1 MAQVRVHFGHL
12 AALFISHVGK
22 HNRRAL
28 KTSFNFLVTS
38 PPATIVHN
46 PQAIFCRFR
55 HSTAGLSTTESQD
68 QEMARDVISL
78 SSEDED
84 WNDGDYSPVAIKKT
98 TLPRRAAATASKKRT
113 LDVSSEVFDFDEPDD
128 DDDFEMTPPK
138 KTKLTQTTK
147 KAPVAKDSPV
157 AKKTTTSVTKRAA
170 VTNDSNA
177 DEDKLTAKPA
187 AKPVAKPRAKGK
199 PLKPRENE
207 MSLSFPSPVTSNK
220 MDADFD
226 RLSSSPAI
234 PKPLA
239 QNENIK
245 SKTSSETYQKL
256 TQLEHILK
264 RPDTY
269 IGSIEYNL
277 RLMWTFNKDSNVMEY
292 KSVRYVPGLYKIFD
306 EILVNAADNKVR
318 DPNMDTL
325 KVSIDEE
332 SGQIV
337 IYNNGRGIPI
347 EMHEHEKMYIPE
359 LIFGNL
365 LTSSNYDDDEKKVTG
380 GRNGYG
386 AKLCNIFST
395 EFIVETADKNTKK
408 KYKQVWT
415 SNMGKVG
422 KPKITENSK
431 GDEYTKISF
440 KPDLKLFGMTKLDDD
455 LIGIMMRR
463 VYDLAGS
470 VRNIK
475 VYLNNERL
483 KIRNFKQYIEMYVN
497 ALSENVD
504 VKDEV
509 AVKAS
514 DSDGEGDDKPAVNV
528 LATAGPKPVVIHE
541 IVNDRWEIGFA
552 VSDGSFNQVS
562 FVNSIATTSGGTHV
576 TYVCDQIVNKL
587 TETLKKKNKSGN
599 VKPQQIRNNIF
610 LFVNCQIENPAF
622 TSQTKEQLTTRPS
635 AFGSKCVLPDEFFK
649 KIQRTSIIDNIMD
662 IATRNADKE
671 LKKTDGSK
679 RNRITGLVKLD
690 DANKAGTREGHKCTL
705 ILTEGDSAKALAV
718 AGLSVVGRDYYGV
731 YPLRGKL
738 LNVREAS
745 HDQIMKN
752 AEIQA
757 IKQIMGLQ
765 HKKHYTSTKD
775 LRYGH
780 LMIFTDQDH
789 DGSHIK
795 GLLINFLESTFP
807 GLLDIPGFLIEFIT
821 PIVKVTVTKG
831 KQKNVIPFYTMPEYE
846 FWKETEGKN
855 CVWKHKYYKGLGT
868 SSSAEGR
875 EYFQQLDRHLKEFHA
890 IQSGDRDLIDLAFS
904 KKKADERKEWLRL
917 FKPGTHLD
925 PALPKV
931 PIADFINKELILFS
945 MADNIRSIPSVLDG
959 LKPGQRK
966 VLFGCFKRNLKT
978 EIRVAQL
985 AGYVS
990 EQSAYHHGEQ
1000 SLIQTI
1006 VSMAQDFVGS
1016 NNLNLLLPNGC
1027 FGTRATGGKDA
1038 SAPRYIFTELT
1049 PLTRKI
1055 FHVDDEPTLNY
1066 LTDDDK
1072 NIEPEWYL
1080 PVIPMILV
1088 NGADGIGTGWST
1100 SIPNYNPVD
1109 IVNNIRRM
1117 MTNEELI
1124 PMDPWYRNWHGAM
1137 ERIAPDKY
1145 KVSGTVRQVDANTVE
1160 ITELPIR
1167 QWTATMKEFLLAGM
1181 TGTEKSRPWIKDMI
1195 EQHAMDI
1202 KFVVQ
1207 LGDEEM
1213 RQALSEGLLNKFKL
1227 TSTISLNNM
1236 VAFDA
1241 SGRIRKYESVEDI
1254 LRDFYYVRLDYYQR
1268 RKDHLQS
1275 VLNNHL
1281 DKLSSQARFVKL
1293 IIDKHLTV
1301 SNRKRAELVMELKK
1315 LKFPPISKTKKFGPL
1330 EDDEAL
1336 PDTTDENESDAE
1348 ESSNIDLSSYDYLL
1362 GMPIWSLTRER
1373 YEKLLR
1379 ERDSQEQELNNL
1391 LKKSAKDMWS
1401 HDLDEF
1407 EKGWNQFLEQDEI
1420 NRNSVAPSAQSKKP
1434 KRKIPK

>member
-1 MAQVRVHFGHL
+1 MAQPRVRFGHTT
-12 AALFISHVGK
+12 ALFTHLFSK
-22 HNRRAL
+22 HNKRAQRIRSYL
-28 KTSFNFLVTS
+28 FSS
-38 PPATIVHN
+38 PFTPPVHYI
-46 PQAIFCRFR
+46 PQALFR
-55 HSTAGLSTTESQD
+55 HFIHPTASLFTTEKKN

-78 SSEDED
+78 SSDEDD
-84 WNDGDYSPVAIKKT
+84 WNDGDYSPVSIKKT
-98 TLPRRAAATASKKRT
+98 TLPRRAAATASKKRAF
-113 LDVSSEVFDFDEPDD
+113 DVSSDVFDFDEPDD

-138 KTKLTQTTK
+138 KTKLVSDTK
-147 KAPVAKDSPV
+147 KAPVEKKTSV
-157 AKKTTTSVTKRAA
+157 AKKTATSVSKKAAATAEGTAVKAQSTTKTTKA
-170 VTNDSNA
+170 S
-177 DEDKLTAKPA
+177 
-187 AKPVAKPRAKGK
+187 AKPRATSK
-199 PLKPRENE
+199 PLKARENE
-207 MSLSFPSPVTSNK
+207 MGLLFSSPAASNK
-220 MDADFD
+220 MDVDFD

-234 PKPLA
+234 PKPTS
-239 QNENIK
+239 QIDISK
-245 SKTSSETYQKL
+245 SKSSSETYQKL

-269 IGSIEYNL
+269 IGSIEYNQK
-277 RLMWTFNKDSNVMEY
+277 LMWTFDKDSNAMEY
-292 KSVRYVPGLYKIFD
+292 KCVRFVPGLYKIFD

-325 KVSIDEE
+325 KVSIDKE
-332 SGQIV
+332 STQIV
-337 IYNNGRGIPI
+337 IYNNGCGIPI
-347 EMHEHEKMYIPE
+347 EMHENEKMYIPE

-483 KIRNFKQYIEMYVN
+483 KVRNFKQYIEMHVN
-497 ALSENVD
+497 ALSENVNA
-504 VKDEV
+504 KEEV
-509 AVKAS
+509 AIKKSES
-514 DSDGEGDDKPAVNV
+514 DSDDDEKLAVNIV
-528 LATAGPKPVVIHE
+528 ATAGPKPVVIQE
-541 IVNDRWEIGFA
+541 IINDRWEIGFA

-576 TYVCDQIVNKL
+576 NYVCDQIVNKL
-587 TETLKKKNKSGN
+587 AENIKKKNKSGN

-622 TSQTKEQLTTRPS
+622 TSQTKEQLTTRPA
-635 AFGSKCVLPDEFFK
+635 AFGSKCVLPEEFFK

-690 DANKAGTREGHKCTL
+690 DANKAGTKEGHKCTL

-718 AGLSVVGRDYYGV
+718 SGLSVVGRDYYGV

-821 PIVKVTVTKG
+821 PIVKVTITKG
-831 KQKNVIPFYTMPEYE
+831 KHKTIIPFYTMPEYE
-846 FWKETEGKN
+846 FWKETEGGN
-855 CVWKHKYYKGLGT
+855 CIWKHKYYKGLGT

-925 PALPKV
+925 PTLPKV

-1055 FHVDDEPTLNY
+1055 FHADDEPILSY
-1066 LTDDDK
+1066 LSDDDK
-1072 NIEPEWYL
+1072 KIEPEWYL
-1080 PVIPMILV
+1080 PVLPMILV

-1109 IVNNIRRM
+1109 IISNIRRM
-1117 MTNEELI
+1117 MRNEELI
-1124 PMDPWYRNWHGAM
+1124 PMDPWYRNWHGNM
-1137 ERIAPDKY
+1137 ERITPDKY
-1145 KVSGTVRQVDANTVE
+1145 KVSGTIRQVDGNTVE

-1181 TGTEKSRPWIKDMI
+1181 TGTEKNKPWIKDMT
-1195 EQHAMDI
+1195 EQHTMDI

-1207 LGDEEM
+1207 LSDDEM
-1213 RQALSEGLLNKFKL
+1213 RNALNEGLVNRFKL
-1227 TSTISLNNM
+1227 SSTISLNNI

-1254 LRDFYYVRLDYYQR
+1254 LKDFYYVRLEYYQR
-1268 RKDHLQS
+1268 RKDHLGS
-1275 VLNNHL
+1275 VLTAHL

-1293 IIDKHLTV
+1293 IIDKQL
-1301 SNRKRAELVMELKK
+1301 SIANRKRADLVVELKK
-1315 LKFPPISKTKKFGPL
+1315 LKFPPISKAKKFGPL
-1330 EDDEAL
+1330 EEDEAL
-1336 PDTTDENESDAE
+1336 PDTTDDGDAD

-1379 ERDSQEQELNNL
+1379 EREAQEQELNTL
-1391 LKKSAKDMWS
+1391 LKKSAKDMWN

-1407 EKGWNQFLEQDEI
+1407 EKGWKQFLEQDEI
-1420 NRNSVAPSAQSKKP
+1420 NRNSVAPISQPKKA
-1434 KRKIPK
+1434 KQRKLLK

>member
-1 MAQVRVHFGHL
+1 
-12 AALFISHVGK
+12 
-22 HNRRAL
+22 
-28 KTSFNFLVTS
+28 
-38 PPATIVHN
+38 
-46 PQAIFCRFR
+46 
-55 HSTAGLSTTESQD
+55 
-68 QEMARDVISL
+68 MARAVISL

-113 LDVSSEVFDFDEPDD
+113 LDVSSDVFDFDGPDD

-138 KTKLTQTTK
+138 KTKLAQATHK
-147 KAPVAKDSPV
+147 EAVEKHSPV
-157 AKKTTTSVTKRAA
+157 AKKTTKSVKKTADTTSSTANKEKPA
-170 VTNDSNA
+170 
-177 DEDKLTAKPA
+177 AKPA
-187 AKPVAKPRAKGK
+187 AKPRAIGK

-207 MSLSFPSPVTSNK
+207 MSVLVPSPSATASNK
-220 MDADFD
+220 MDVDFD
-226 RLSSSPAI
+226 KLSSSPEI
-234 PKPLA
+234 PKSVS
-239 QNENIK
+239 QNETVK
-245 SKTSSETYQKL
+245 AKTSSETYQKL

-269 IGSIEYNL
+269 IGSIEYNM
-277 RLMWTFNKDSNVMEY
+277 RLMWTFNKNSNAMEY

-318 DPNMDTL
+318 DPNMDTI
-325 KVSIDEE
+325 KVSIDQE

-337 IYNNGRGIPI
+337 IYNNGRGIPV
-347 EMHEHEKMYIPE
+347 EMHETEKMYIPE

-395 EFIVETADKNTKK
+395 EFTVETADKNSMK

-415 SNMGKVG
+415 GNMGKVG

-431 GDEYTKISF
+431 GDEYTKVSF

-497 ALSENVD
+497 ALSENVN
-504 VKDEV
+504 VKEEV
-509 AVKAS
+509 AVKTPDS
-514 DSDGEGDDKPAVNV
+514 DSDSEGGEKSAAVSV

-541 IVNDRWEIGFA
+541 IVNDKWEVGFA

-587 TETLKKKNKSGN
+587 TETIKKKNKSGN

-635 AFGSKCVLPDEFFK
+635 AFGSKCTLPDEFYK

-671 LKKTDGSK
+671 LKKSDGSK

-690 DANKAGTREGHKCTL
+690 DANKAGTRDGHKCTL
-705 ILTEGDSAKALAV
+705 ILTEGDSAKSLAV

-831 KQKNVIPFYTMPEYE
+831 KQKTVIPFYTMPEYE

-925 PALPKV
+925 PDLAKV

-945 MADNIRSIPSVLDG
+945 VADNIRSIPSVLDG

-1055 FHVDDEPTLNY
+1055 FHVDDEPVLSY
-1066 LTDDDK
+1066 LSDDDK
-1072 NIEPEWYL
+1072 KIEPEWYL

-1117 MTNEELI
+1117 MNNAELI
-1124 PMDPWYRNWHGAM
+1124 PMDPWYRNWHGTM

-1145 KVSGTVRQVDANTVE
+1145 KVSGVVRPVDANTVE

-1181 TGTEKSRPWIKDMI
+1181 TGTEKNRPWIKDMT

-1207 LGDEEM
+1207 LSDEEM

-1227 TSTISLNNM
+1227 SNTISLNNM

-1254 LRDFYYVRLDYYQR
+1254 LKDFYYVRLDYYQR

-1293 IIDKHLTV
+1293 IIDKQLTV
-1301 SNRKRAELVMELKK
+1301 SNRKRADLVAELKK
-1315 LKFPPISKTKKFGPL
+1315 LKFPPISKVKKFGQL

-1336 PDTTDENESDAE
+1336 PNPTEESDSD

-1379 ERDSQEQELNNL
+1379 ERDAQEQELNTL

-1407 EKGWNQFLEQDEI
+1407 EKGWAQFLEQDDI
-1420 NRNSVAPSAQSKKP
+1420 NRNSVAPSAQVKKP
-1434 KRKIPK
+1434 KRKLAK

>member
-1 MAQVRVHFGHL
+1 
-12 AALFISHVGK
+12 
-22 HNRRAL
+22 
-28 KTSFNFLVTS
+28 
-38 PPATIVHN
+38 
-46 PQAIFCRFR
+46 
-55 HSTAGLSTTESQD
+55 
-68 QEMARDVISL
+68 MARDVISL
-78 SSEDED
+78 SSDEDD
-84 WNDGDYSPVAIKKT
+84 WNDGDYSPASIRKT
-98 TLPRRAAATASKKRT
+98 ALPRRAASTASKKRT
-113 LDVSSEVFDFDEPDD
+113 MEDSSDVFDFDEPDD
-128 DDDFEMTPPK
+128 DDDFQMTPPK
-138 KTKLTQTTK
+138 KTKLSSITK
-147 KAPVAKDSPV
+147 KMPAEKKPPGT
-157 AKKTTTSVTKRAA
+157 KKTTTSTTKTAA
-170 VTNDSNA
+170 AIKDSIPKMQSNA
-177 DEDKLTAKPA
+177 KTTKTGAKS
-187 AKPVAKPRAKGK
+187 RATVK
-199 PLKPRENE
+199 PLEPRENE
-207 MSLSFPSPVTSNK
+207 MSLSFSSPAASNK
-220 MDADFD
+220 MNVDFD
-226 RLSSSPAI
+226 SLPSSPAI
-234 PKPLA
+234 AKLESKT
-239 QNENIK
+239 ENSK
-245 SKTSSETYQKL
+245 SKSNSETYQKL

-269 IGSIEYNL
+269 IGSVEYND
-277 RLMWTFNKDSNVMEY
+277 RLMWTFDRDSNAMVY
-292 KSVRYVPGLYKIFD
+292 KCVRFVPGLYKIFD

-318 DPNMDTL
+318 DPNMDVL
-325 KVSIDEE
+325 KVSIDRE
-332 SGQIV
+332 SSQVV

-347 EMHEHEKMYIPE
+347 EMHEKEKMYIPE

-365 LTSSNYDDDEKKVTG
+365 LTSSNYDDDERKVTG

-395 EFIVETADKNTKK
+395 EFIVETADKTTKK

-415 SNMGKVG
+415 TNMGKVG
-422 KPKITENSK
+422 KPKITENAK

-470 VRNIK
+470 VKNVK
-475 VYLNNERL
+475 VYLNNDRL

-497 ALSENVD
+497 ALSSNVTAKED
-504 VKDEV
+504 P
-509 AVKAS
+509 AVKKNES
-514 DSDGEGDDKPAVNV
+514 GGDDDGSPDMVV
-528 LATAGPKPVVIHE
+528 TPAGPKPVIIQE

-552 VSDGSFNQVS
+552 VSDGTFNQVS

-576 TYVCDQIVNKL
+576 NYICDQIVNKL
-587 TETLKKKNKSGN
+587 AENIKKKNKSGN

-622 TSQTKEQLTTRPS
+622 TSQTKEQLTTRPL
-635 AFGSKCVLPDEFFK
+635 AFGSKCVLSEDFFK

-662 IATRNADKE
+662 IATQNADKE
-671 LKKTDGSK
+671 LKKTDGSR

-690 DANKAGTREGHKCTL
+690 DANKAGTKDGHKCTL

-745 HDQIMKN
+745 HDQIIKN

-765 HKKHYTSTKD
+765 HKKHYTSARD

-807 GLLDIPGFLIEFIT
+807 GLLNIPGFLIEFIT

-831 KQKNVIPFYTMPEYE
+831 NQKTIIPFYTMPEYE
-846 FWKETEGKN
+846 FWKETEGGS

-868 SSSAEGR
+868 SSSTEGR

-890 IQSGDRDLIDLAFS
+890 IQDGDRDLIDLAFS

-917 FKPGTHLD
+917 YKPGTHLD

-1055 FHVDDEPTLNY
+1055 FHADDEPVLNY

-1072 NIEPEWYL
+1072 KIEPEWYL
-1080 PVIPMILV
+1080 PVLPMLLV

-1100 SIPNYNPVD
+1100 SIPNYNPID

-1117 MTNEELI
+1117 MRNEELI
-1124 PMDPWYRNWHGAM
+1124 PMDPWYRNWHGTM

-1145 KVSGTVRQVDANTVE
+1145 KVSGTIRQVDANTVE

-1167 QWTATMKEFLLAGM
+1167 QWTATVKEFLLAGM
-1181 TGTEKSRPWIKDMI
+1181 TGTEKNKPWIKDMT
-1195 EQHAMDI
+1195 EQHGMDI

-1207 LGDEEM
+1207 LSDEEM
-1213 RQALSEGLLNKFKL
+1213 RNALSEGLLNRFKL
-1227 TSTISLNNM
+1227 TSTISLNNI

-1241 SGRIRKYESVEDI
+1241 GGRIRKYESVEEI
-1254 LRDFYYVRLDYYQR
+1254 LKDFYYVRLDYYQR
-1268 RKDHLQS
+1268 RKDHLGS
-1275 VLNNHL
+1275 VLTDHL
-1281 DKLSSQARFVKL
+1281 DKLNSQARFVKL
-1293 IIDKHLTV
+1293 IIDKQLVV
-1301 SNRKRAELVMELKK
+1301 SNRKRADLVVELKK
-1315 LKFPPISKTKKFGPL
+1315 LKFPPISKAKKFGPVG
-1330 EDDEAL
+1330 EDESL
-1336 PDTTDENESDAE
+1336 PDAESDAE
-1348 ESSNIDLSSYDYLL
+1348 ESSAMDLSSYDYLL

-1379 ERDSQEQELNNL
+1379 ERDAKEEELNIL
-1391 LKKSAKDMWS
+1391 LKKSAKDLWT

-1407 EKGWNQFLEQDEI
+1407 EKGWKQFLKQDEI
-1420 NRNSVAPSAQSKKP
+1420 NRTAVAPAAQTKKSKE
-1434 KRKIPK
+1434 RKLLK

>member
-1 MAQVRVHFGHL
+1 MAQPRVRFGRSVK
-12 AALFISHVGK
+12 LFTNLLGK
-22 HNRRAL
+22 HNKRACPI
-28 KTSFNFLVTS
+28 TSSL
-38 PPATIVHN
+38 PPLTVYHH
-46 PQAIFCRFR
+46 PQSLFHCFIHTTASV
-55 HSTAGLSTTESQD
+55 STPEQSEK
-68 QEMARDVISL
+68 MARDVISL
-78 SSEDED
+78 SSDEDD
-84 WNDGDYSPVAIKKT
+84 WNDGDYSPASIRKT
-98 TLPRRAAATASKKRT
+98 ALPRRAAATASKKRT
-113 LDVSSEVFDFDEPDD
+113 IEDSSDVFDFDEPDD
-128 DDDFEMTPPK
+128 DDDFQMTPPK
-138 KTKLTQTTK
+138 KTKLSSITKKVPAEK
-147 KAPVAKDSPV
+147 KAPA
-157 AKKTTTSVTKRAA
+157 AKKTTTSTTETAVAIKDSIPKTQANAKTTK
-170 VTNDSNA
+170 
-177 DEDKLTAKPA
+177 TA
-187 AKPVAKPRAKGK
+187 AKPRATAR
-199 PLKPRENE
+199 PLEPRENE
-207 MSLSFPSPVTSNK
+207 MNLSFSSPAASNK
-220 MDADFD
+220 MNVDFD
-226 RLSSSPAI
+226 SLPSSPAI
-234 PKPLA
+234 AKPESRT
-239 QNENIK
+239 ENSK
-245 SKTSSETYQKL
+245 SKSNSETYQKL

-269 IGSIEYNL
+269 IGSVEYNE
-277 RLMWTFNKDSNVMEY
+277 RLMWTFDKDSSAMAY
-292 KSVRYVPGLYKIFD
+292 KCVRFVPGLYKIFD

-325 KVSIDEE
+325 KVSIDRE
-332 SGQIV
+332 STQVV

-347 EMHEHEKMYIPE
+347 EMHEKEKMYIPE

-365 LTSSNYDDDEKKVTG
+365 LTSSNYDDDERKVTG

-395 EFIVETADKNTKK
+395 EFIVETADKTTKK

-415 SNMGKVG
+415 NNMGKVG

-470 VRNIK
+470 VKNVK
-475 VYLNNERL
+475 VYLNNDRL

-497 ALSENVD
+497 ALSGNVTA
-504 VKDEV
+504 KEES
-509 AVKAS
+509 AVKKNES
-514 DSDGEGDDKPAVNV
+514 GGDDDDSPDRAV
-528 LATAGPKPVVIHE
+528 TPAGPKPVIIQE

-552 VSDGSFNQVS
+552 VSDGTFNQVS

-576 TYVCDQIVNKL
+576 NYVCDQIVNKL
-587 TETLKKKNKSGN
+587 AENIKKKNKSGN

-622 TSQTKEQLTTRPS
+622 TSQTKEQLTTRPL
-635 AFGSKCVLPDEFFK
+635 AFGSKCVLSEEFFK

-662 IATRNADKE
+662 IATQNADKE
-671 LKKTDGSK
+671 LKKTDGSR

-690 DANKAGTREGHKCTL
+690 DANKAGTKDGHKCTL

-745 HDQIMKN
+745 HDQIIKN

-831 KQKNVIPFYTMPEYE
+831 NQKTVIPFYTMPEYE
-846 FWKETEGKN
+846 FWKETEGRS
-855 CVWKHKYYKGLGT
+855 CIWKHKYYKGLGT

-875 EYFQQLDRHLKEFHA
+875 EYFHQLDRHLKEFHA
-890 IQSGDRDLIDLAFS
+890 IQDGDRDLIDLAFS

-925 PALPKV
+925 PTLPKV

-1055 FHVDDEPTLNY
+1055 FHADDEPTLNY

-1072 NIEPEWYL
+1072 KIEPEWYL
-1080 PVIPMILV
+1080 PVLPMLLV

-1109 IVNNIRRM
+1109 IVDNIRRM
-1117 MTNEELI
+1117 MRNEELI
-1124 PMDPWYRNWHGAM
+1124 PMDPWYRNWHGTM

-1145 KVSGTVRQVDANTVE
+1145 KVSGTIRQVDANTVE

-1167 QWTATMKEFLLAGM
+1167 QWTATVKEFLLAGM
-1181 TGTEKSRPWIKDMI
+1181 TGTEKNKPWIKDMT

-1207 LGDEEM
+1207 LSDEEM
-1213 RQALSEGLLNKFKL
+1213 RNALSEGLLNRFKL
-1227 TSTISLNNM
+1227 TSTISLNNI

-1241 SGRIRKYESVEDI
+1241 AGRIRKYESVEDI
-1254 LRDFYYVRLDYYQR
+1254 LKDFYYVRLDYYQR
-1268 RKDHLQS
+1268 RKDHLGS
-1275 VLNNHL
+1275 VLTDHL
-1281 DKLSSQARFVKL
+1281 DRLNSQARFVKL
-1293 IIDKHLTV
+1293 IIDKQLVV
-1301 SNRKRAELVMELKK
+1301 SNRKRADLVVELKK
-1315 LKFPPISKTKKFGPL
+1315 LKFPPISKAKKFGPL
-1330 EDDEAL
+1330 GEDESL
-1336 PDTTDENESDAE
+1336 PDAESDAD
-1348 ESSNIDLSSYDYLL
+1348 ESSTMDLSSYDYLL

-1379 ERDSQEQELNNL
+1379 ERDAKEEELNVL
-1391 LKKSAKDMWS
+1391 LKKSAKDLWN

-1407 EKGWNQFLEQDEI
+1407 EKGWKQFLKQDEI
-1420 NRNSVAPSAQSKKP
+1420 NRTAVAPATQTKKSKQ
-1434 KRKIPK
+1434 RKLLK